1 MLPPRPPGGA
11 GARKKGGPGC
21 WVKAERYF
29 LCFLSYSVLGWLYE
43 VFLEVVVYRWGFSN
57 RGVLF
62 GPYCPIYGVGAL
74 VLVLSL
80 RRLRDRDIRI
90 GKLPVTPLLVFASAG
105 AIATV
110 IELIGSYV
118 MELTTGG
125 WMWDYRAYP
134 LNFQGRIALNPSVR
148 FGLGGLVIL
157 YLLQPLLE
165 RAARRLPGRA
175 LALLSGSLAGLMLL
189 DAAVTF
195 F

>member
-1 MLPPRPPGGA
+1 M
-11 GARKKGGPGC
+11 
-21 WVKAERYF
+21 
-29 LCFLSYSVLGWLYE
+29 
-43 VFLEVVVYRWGFSN
+43 
-57 RGVLF
+57 
-62 GPYCPIYGVGAL
+62 
-74 VLVLSL
+74 LVLSL

-110 IELIGSYV
+110 IELIGSYI
-118 MELTTGG
+118 MEFTTGG

-148 FGLGGLVIL
+148 FGLGGLVFL

-165 RAARRLPGRA
+165 RAARRRPAGA

>member
-1 MLPPRPPGGA
+1 ML
-11 GARKKGGPGC
+11 
-21 WVKAERYF
+21 VKAERYF

-43 VFLEVVVYRWGFSN
+43 VFLEVAVYRWGFSN

-148 FGLGGLVIL
+148 FGLGGLVFL

-165 RAARRLPGRA
+165 RAARRLPDRA

>member
-1 MLPPRPPGGA
+1 MYKRQ
-11 GARKKGGPGC
+11 
-21 WVKAERYF
+21 
-29 LCFLSYSVLGWLYE
+29 
-43 VFLEVVVYRWGFSN
+43 VVYRWGFSN

-118 MELTTGG
+118 MEFTTGG
-125 WMWDYRAYP
+125 WMWDYRADP

-148 FGLGGLVIL
+148 FGPVSYTHLG
-157 YLLQPLLE
+157 
-165 RAARRLPGRA
+165 A
-175 LALLSGSLAGLMLL
+175 
-189 DAAVTF
+189 
-195 F
+195 

>member
-1 MLPPRPPGGA
+1 ML
-11 GARKKGGPGC
+11 
-21 WVKAERYF
+21 VKAERYF

-90 GKLPVTPLLVFASAG
+90 GKLPVTPLLVFAA
-105 AIATV
+105 
-110 IELIGSYV
+110 
-118 MELTTGG
+118 GG
-125 WMWDYRAYP
+125 WVWDSRAFP

-148 FGLGGLVIL
+148 FGLGGLVFL

-165 RAARRLPGRA
+165 RAARRLPDRA